1 LRLSYAVFPAG
12 SRRIRSVRAS
22 SNSAVGAYGL
32 RVDGVGSAR
41 ELLVPA
47 EARWPAIT
55 IEREVFA
62 NAVQQALADDRA
74 TLRFTAE
81 GAVIQLAAGG
91 TVAID
96 RDARTARFATP
107 APVGDHELVHPY
119 LGTVAAVFATWLGRE
134 CFHAG
139 CFAAD
144 GGAWAL
150 LAEREGGKSSLL
162 AWLALQGVSIVSDDI
177 LVLEG
182 GRAYAGPRSIDLREE
197 PARRLGVG
205 EALGVVGVRK
215 RWRQR
220 TDPAP
225 SGLPLRGWILL
236 AWGPELSVLP
246 LPAAE
251 RLATLASQVA
261 IARPPDDPRVLL
273 DLAALPAFE
282 LRRPRGWEMFDGAG
296 ARLLELVR

>member
-1 LRLSYAVFPAG
+1 MDS
-12 SRRIRSVRAS
+12 AS
-22 SNSAVGAYGL
+22 NADVGAYGL
-32 RVDGVGSAR
+32 RIRGLEEAR
-41 ELLVPA
+41 DLLVPA
-47 EARWPAIT
+47 PPSWPLIE
-55 IEREVFA
+55 IERVFVEGGA
-62 NAVQQALADDRA
+62 AAEPEGDRS
-74 TLRFTAE
+74 TLRFTAA

-282 LRRPRGWEMFDGAG
+282 LRRPRGWETFDGAG